1 LEALVVE
8 GGQFTMHVL
17 LVENDDLD
25 PNTSL
30 LYSLEEGGYEVC
42 LAHTPSSAAQKILS
56 IWPNL
61 IVLNPAQSLNVIDF
75 KEVVDKTEL
84 GVPCIVV
91 GSETHHQGMLDNGL
105 ILLDPSQVQELEQRI
120 REAAVNQKDRFLRLP
135 TFMLDYQKQTI
146 LRGEQHFSLTPKEFK
161 LLKLLVSYTN
171 QILKRKTIMKEVWET
186 DYMGDTR
193 TLDVHIRWLREKI
206 EDTPS
211 KPKYLITVRG
221 VGYRFSTDCS

>member
-1 LEALVVE
+1 
-8 GGQFTMHVL
+8 MHVL
-17 LVENDDLD
+17 LVENHDLD

-56 IWPNL
+56 VWPNL
-61 IVLNPAQSLNVIDF
+61 IVLNPAHSLNVIDF
-75 KEVVDKTEL
+75 KEALDKTEL
-84 GVPCIVV
+84 GVHCIVV
-91 GSETHHQGMLDNGL
+91 GVETQNQAIPDNSL
-105 ILLDPSQVQELEQRI
+105 ILIDSGQVQELDQRI
-120 REAAVNQKDRFLRLP
+120 QEAAVNQKDRFLRLP
-135 TFMLDYQKQTI
+135 TLIIDFQKQTI
-146 LRGEQHFSLTPKEFK
+146 LRGQDQFSLTPKEFK
-161 LLKLLVSYTN
+161 LLKILVDHTN

-206 EDTPS
+206 EDNPS